1 VLKTVV
7 RPRRAKPDKYGE
19 TKQRYM
25 FMLTETASNDLEAA
39 SEDLGVTRSELLE
52 RLVRQFLDKLLAE
65 EKRPTVDDRGYV
77 RDLGGL
83 GNNSAGNLAGEP
95 TEELLPP
102 TALLEVHHD

>member
-1 VLKTVV
+1 MLKTVV

-52 RLVRQFLDKLLAE
+52 RLVRQFLDKLLTE
-65 EKRPTVDDRGYV
+65 EKRVADDDRGHIL
-77 RDLGGL
+77 DLSGL
-83 GNNSAGNLAGEP
+83 GKNLGNPGGKP
-95 TEELLPP
+95 TEELLSPP
-102 TALLEVHHD
+102 GTLGGV